1 MFCRTDRDG
10 VGSGVDMLDQRLL
23 EAYGL
28 ARPRSVLPVGTTA
41 FQYYHYETRRGENS

>member
-1 MFCRTDRDG
+1 MFCRKDRDG
-10 VGSGVDMLDQRLL
+10 VCSGVDMLDQRLL

-28 ARPRSVLPVGTTA
+28 APLRSVLPISTTA

>member
-10 VGSGVDMLDQRLL
+10 VCSGVDMLDQRLL

-41 FQYYHYETRRGENS
+41 FQYYHYEMRRSENS